1 MTKLFSLLVALG
13 LAMTALAQK
22 NSVTPVGENYI
33 EISSL
38 KIKKQ
43 RIEFNKITAD
53 WFVTAN
59 YSHCAITFKGPFDTR
74 ELTLAIEWSG
84 KKDEYVITNETSH
97 AGDRSG
103 DFLLSCP
110 DKDTYGDGLGAHPE
124 GDQQVKVKV
133 EKITDEN
140 ISGNI
145 SGLISDGR
153 DIIKING
160 RFSLAKKATAKSIS
174 KSTSLTFKDCDNAI
188 HDKLT
193 GAQDRS
199 PTECEVKYD
208 LEVKTAFQKAF
219 ENVVSGFQN
228 DHWLVKKITTL
239 DPITHAPRSSD
250 NSSFLGSYGIELE
263 MDPENDK
270 YATFKKRYNELLN
283 GGGTQGV
290 TEIASFLKQM
300 TGSTSIKIYAGV
312 NSTYSSMY
320 IYKEGHKMLKAPGAS
335 YVIESP
341 YMQSGGGGGIES
353 SVGADYIYIGN
364 WKAPVI
370 VKDSDGGETIKVMP
384 VIVKSGTTLSV
395 KNVTIRIEC
404 NSELAEQILKGIDL
418 SKLTSL
424 LN

>member
-33 EISSL
+33 EISSP

-43 RIEFNKITAD
+43 RIDFNRVYTTD

-59 YSHCAITFKGPFDTR
+59 DSHCVINFEGPYDSR
-74 ELTLAIEWSG
+74 KLTLAIEWSG

-97 AGDRSG
+97 AGDRST
-103 DFLLSCP
+103 DFRLSSP
-110 DKDTYGDGLGAHPE
+110 DKDTYGDGLGAQPE
-124 GDQQVKVKV
+124 GDQQVIVKV
-133 EKITDEN
+133 EKITDDN

-160 RFSLAKKATAKSIS
+160 HFSLAKKAAKSIS

-228 DHWLVKKITTL
+228 NHWLVTKITTL
-239 DPITHAPRSSD
+239 DPVTGVPRAFD
-250 NSSFLGSYGIELE
+250 NSSFLGDYNIELE
-263 MDPENDK
+263 VGPENDQ
-270 YATFKKRYNELLN
+270 YAAYNKSYQESLN
-283 GGGTQGV
+283 GGSQD
-290 TEIASFLKQM
+290 IKKIQDFMKQM
-300 TGSTSIKIYAGV
+300 KGAIRIKIYARV
-312 NSTYSSMY
+312 NSTSSS
-320 IYKEGHKMLKAPGAS
+320 ITIFKDGHKMLKAPGAA
-335 YVIESP
+335 YVIESS
-341 YMQSGGGGGIES
+341 YVQTGGGGGIDDS
-353 SVGADYIYIGN
+353 INADFIYMGN

-384 VIVKSGTTLSV
+384 IIVKSATNLSV

>member
-33 EISSL
+33 EINSL

-43 RIEFNKITAD
+43 RIEFNKMTAD
-53 WFVTAN
+53 CFVTAN
-59 YSHCAITFKGPFDTR
+59 ESHCAITFKGPYDTR
-74 ELTLAIEWSG
+74 ELTLSIEWSG

-103 DFLLSCP
+103 DFLLSAP
-110 DKDTYGDGLGAHPE
+110 DKDTYGDGLGAQPT
-124 GDQQVKVKV
+124 GDQQVVVKV

-145 SGLISDGR
+145 SGLISDGK
-153 DIIKING
+153 DVIKING
-160 RFSLAKKATAKSIS
+160 RFSLAKKAAKSIS

-199 PTECEVKYD
+199 PTDCEVKYD

-228 DHWLVKKITTL
+228 NHWEVKKITPL
-239 DPITHAPRSSD
+239 DPVTGVPRTFD
-250 NSSFLGSYGIELE
+250 NSSFLGDYNIELE
-263 MDPENDK
+263 AGPENDQ
-270 YATFKKRYNELLN
+270 YAAYNKSYQELLN
-283 GGGTQGV
+283 GGSQD
-290 TEIASFLKQM
+290 IKKIQDFMKQM
-300 TGSTSIKIYAGV
+300 NGAIRIKIYARV
-312 NSTYSSMY
+312 NGMYSS
-320 IYKEGHKMLKAPGAS
+320 IVIFKEGHKMLKAPGAA
-335 YVIESP
+335 YVIESS
-341 YMQSGGGGGIES
+341 YVQAGGGGGIDDS
-353 SVGADYIYIGN
+353 INADFIYIGN

-384 VIVKSGTTLSV
+384 VIVKSGTNLSV
-395 KNVTIRIEC
+395 KNISIRIEC
-404 NSELAEQILKGIDL
+404 NSELAEQILKGIDF